1 MLCIRIALA
10 AALIAAAAGSAM
22 AQQPQP
28 EQPAEIGFP
37 SVAAALEGMRAKPG
51 VTVLLQD
58 GWTIIN
64 DTGPTIWSFT
74 PPAHPAHPSAAR
86 RALVSKDGQM
96 FVETRIKCEASKPAC
111 DKLRDD
117 YAALDKRMIEE
128 LSRSRK

>member
-1 MLCIRIALA
+1 MPCIRITLA

-22 AQQPQP
+22 AQQPRP

-37 SVAAALEGMRAKPG
+37 SVAAALESMRAKPG
-51 VTVLLQD
+51 VTVSLQD

-74 PPAHPAHPSAAR
+74 PPTHPAHPSAAR
-86 RALVSKDGQM
+86 RTLVSKDGQM
-96 FVETRIKCEASKPAC
+96 FVETRLKCEASKAAC
-111 DKLRDD
+111 DKLAAD
-117 YAALDKRMIEE
+117 YEALDKRMIEE